1 MDINEILKTEQQR
14 QVNDYWRVVNLYQ
27 EGSFYRA
34 YECSA
39 WLYCVCIKE
48 FKVTHRTMKGIDKS
62 VAFIGFPVSSLSKWM
77 PENVIVR
84 QVADKHL
91 TLVLPDSMQTELNST
106 DEYQRLLL
114 NTVQGTGQCP
124 AEKPRL
130 ARSLRKMGRTQTEV
144 NPQSWTQHLLFIC
157 EEEH

>member
-14 QVNDYWRVVNLYQ
+14 QVNDDWRVVILYQ

-77 PENVIVR
+77 PENVIAR

-106 DEYQRLLL
+106 DEYQKAFTEWKSSIPVITKDK
-114 NTVQGTGQCP
+114 N
-124 AEKPRL
+124 E
-130 ARSLRKMGRTQTEV
+130 ARDEREVAKRNSPSLFGIMQQIMSFPVESK
-144 NPQSWTQHLLFIC
+144 
-157 EEEH
+157 

>member
-106 DEYQRLLL
+106 DEYQKAF
-114 NTVQGTGQCP
+114 TEHGTGD
-124 AEKPRL
+124 
-130 ARSLRKMGRTQTEV
+130 RSVSCGKTSSR
-144 NPQSWTQHLLFIC
+144 P
-157 EEEH
+157 